1 MKAKARAQQSMR
13 LSWTT
18 VIIIAAIVVF
28 AGLCLLSLL
37 LQLLSYPPADTT
49 RWLAYCGIGAA
60 VIVVMVVI
68 LHGIHETR
76 ATRRVVAE
84 ALEGRSPMTDEEF
97 GSRFYQPAIAPV
109 AARLRHLLADNLEC
123 DLAGM
128 IPPDCFE
135 EWLELFPGPD
145 SAADSFFE
153 AVAIE
158 FHLTRDCPW
167 PERFGSFDSLVR
179 FVAEHADAAK
189 AK

>member
-1 MKAKARAQQSMR
+1 MKPIPPSRGA
-13 LSWTT
+13 LGLLWT
-18 VIIIAAIVVF
+18 VLGALLAVGIIGVAVWRIIRTPNLWGWPAVWGFGGLGIVV
-28 AGLCLLSLL
+28 A
-37 LQLLSYPPADTT
+37 
-49 RWLAYCGIGAA
+49 
-60 VIVVMVVI
+60 VVI
-68 LHGIHETR
+68 LHGVYETR
-76 ATRRVVAE
+76 RIRRVVAE
-84 ALEGRSPMTDEEF
+84 ALRGRPPLTDEEF
-97 GSRFYQPAIAPV
+97 GSRFYEPAIAPV

-128 IPPDCFE
+128 TPRDCFE